1 MINFDVQIY
10 NNIYIDTLMNSVD
23 QGNEII
29 EHITLKRRP
38 FVTKYVVHIPFTYR
52 SSFATMKSQIKTYI
66 NCANLIEEC
75 TTSNSDI
82 IAFKPNKVST
92 LMNKEKLDLVEG
104 IMNASNAIFMRR
116 V

>member
-1 MINFDVQIY
+1 M
-10 NNIYIDTLMNSVD
+10 NNVD

-29 EHITLKRRP
+29 EHITLKRKP
-38 FVTKYVVHIPFTYR
+38 FITKHVVHIPFTYR
-52 SSFATMKSQIKTYI
+52 SSFANMKSQIKRYI
-66 NCANLIEEC
+66 NCANLIKEC

-104 IMNASNAIFMRR
+104 IVSASNAIFMRR
-116 V
+116 VQYSNNTCLTRLIM